1 MAKVKKVNSWLEN
14 KIAKIRKLTRPQA
27 ARFYRATKK
36 FGSLG
41 VVIFIAGIVIISFF
55 LPKDRFQQ
63 TKERLINNP
72 MDYEAHLVLAEEFL
86 KNNQFEEAEKELT
99 LKTQNVLGI
108 NSRLELLW
116 QKKHYS
122 DPKDIRRLIT
132 AWEQIIT
139 EKPNYRDGYLQL
151 TYLYYKLYETEKAK
165 ECLQKALELDPNFE
179 PALELEKLIK

>member
-14 KIAKIRKLTRPQA
+14 KIAKIRKLARPQS

-41 VVIFIAGIVIISFF
+41 VVILIALSVFGSFF
-55 LPKDRFQQ
+55 LPKDKFQQ
-63 TKERLINNP
+63 IKERLINNP

-108 NSRLELLW
+108 SSRLELLW

-122 DPKDIRRLIT
+122 DPKDIQRLLA
-132 AWEQIIT
+132 AWEKIVS

-151 TYLYYKLYETEKAK
+151 AYLHYKLYENEKAK
-165 ECLQKALELDPNFE
+165 EYLKKALELDPNFE
-179 PALELEKLIK
+179 PALELEKIIK